1 MAKGTDIPYSAEER
15 EFLSA
20 NRTMPRRDLTAAF
33 NGRFGRSVS
42 VNNISAICKR
52 NGWATGRSGRF
63 EKGGIP
69 FNKGTKGLMKSNK
82 TSFRNGQMPHNT
94 VAVGTA
100 VVTKGW
106 VKVKVAEP
114 DVWRNQSE
122 LVWEAAGRT
131 LEKDFLL
138 IHLDGDFTNNALE
151 NLYPV
156 RRADLLKLNRKGFA
170 AAPHEVRMSMVA
182 AARLDTETRRR
193 QRPSEKQTE
202 TRT

>member
-1 MAKGTDIPYSAEER
+1 MAKGVDIPYSAAER

-20 NRTMPRRDLTAAF
+20 NRAMPRRELTAAF
-33 NGRFGRSVS
+33 NGHFGRSVS
-42 VNNISAICKR
+42 VNNISAMCKR
-52 NGWATGRSGRF
+52 NGWTTGRSGRF
-63 EKGGIP
+63 ERGGVP

-156 RRADLLKLNRKGFA
+156 RRADLLKLNRKGFS
-170 AAPHEVRMSMVA
+170 AAPQEVRMSMVA

-193 QRPSEKQTE
+193 QRPSEKQTG